1 MVPARFI
8 QGEFDLQEAEHL
20 GMTIK
25 AICTQGKQVARYP
38 LCSVAFRTQRRG
50 GNLKTVIPFLLTV
63 SCAFRDVKIQSLTAL
78 LPIHQGCHE
87 NSSSAGDLGFGFC
100 GDGIRQTQIFFHN
113 YSDLSLSQQW
123 WVGLSEIISHV
134 FTEQLSGSCI
144 FYWPTKSKRSQSKGH
159 CALCSRRWWFKLQFY
174 LRRLKML
181 KILWNISKNPSHQF
195 L

>member
-38 LCSVAFRTQRRG
+38 LCSVAFRTWRRG

-78 LPIHQGCHE
+78 LPKEAHWGCHE
-87 NSSSAGDLGFGFC
+87 NSSSAEDLGFGFC
-100 GDGIRQTQIFFHN
+100 GDGLRQTQIFFHN
-113 YSDLSLSQQW
+113 YSDLSVSQQW
-123 WVGLSEIISHV
+123 QFGLSEIGSNISSMG
-134 FTEQLSGSCI
+134 LSGFCA
-144 FYWPTKSKRSQSKGH
+144 FFTDHPRPGGVKGKVLEPSVPGGD
-159 CALCSRRWWFKLQFY
+159 ALNSSS
-174 LRRLKML
+174 
-181 KILWNISKNPSHQF
+181 I
-195 L
+195 